1 MGTIKYTK
9 EICDRIVQE
18 YNEGRPPQE
27 IADGLD
33 TSPRSVIAKLSSLGV
48 YRSKPYLNK
57 RGEQPRKK
65 EELLDDLA
73 EVLGVDLWK
82 LESLEKANKSVILL
96 LIELY
101 KKDAP

>member
-1 MGTIKYTK
+1 MGTVKYTK
-9 EICDRIVQE
+9 EVCDQITRE
-18 YNEGRPPQE
+18 YQEGRTPQE
-27 IADGLD
+27 IADGLN

-48 YRSKPYLNK
+48 YKSKPYLNK

-73 EVLGVDLWK
+73 QVLGVDLWR

-96 LIELY
+96 LIDLY
-101 KKDAP
+101 KEKAP